1 MNTKKL
7 IIICVI
13 CIILIGSVLFALIKL
28 NKKASENVILR
39 EDVDQEYEEY
49 LKNTEFGKINKLE
62 NIDTFFTVLSC
73 VNDYMQYNTQKDSQN
88 IYNLLSTEYIN
99 KNNIT
104 VNNVIQKIKIYDIGT
119 TFMAKEIYEY
129 NNNANVSTYFIYG
142 KVIED
147 NFENEDPKQEKAN
160 IVVQLD
166 KSNRTFDIILDESK
180 DKSEIAVNT
189 DLKEIQNN
197 KSNIYK
203 TPNISEQ
210 QMGLLYLTDY
220 IDNIL
225 KDINKA
231 YEQLDQN
238 YKIKKFPTAEDFT
251 KYVNSTKEIMYT
263 IGTECEVGK
272 IDGKN
277 VYTVKDQY
285 GKIYIF
291 KESAV
296 MEYTVQLD
304 DYTIESKEYIEK
316 YGKAK
321 NQDKGIMNI
330 NRFFEMLNMKD
341 YSLAYSI
348 LDEDFKANY
357 FKKQTDFEN
366 YVKQYMFKYNNVKYK
381 SYSDKIGNLL
391 IYQIT
396 LTDLTLESEKEVNCN
411 IIMKLLDENKFV
423 LSFEM
428 VK

>member
-7 IIICVI
+7 IIICII
-13 CIILIGSVLFALIKL
+13 CIILISSVLLVLIKL
-28 NKKASENVILR
+28 NKKAPENLILR
-39 EDVDQEYEEY
+39 EDIDQEYAEY

-73 VNDYMQYNTQKDSQN
+73 INDYMQFNTQKDSQN

-104 VNNVIQKIKIYDIGT
+104 VNNVIQKIKTHDIGT

-129 NNNANVSTYFIYG
+129 NNNANISTYFIYG

-147 NFENEDPKQEKAN
+147 NFENENPKQEKSN

-180 DKSEIAVNT
+180 DKSEIAVKT
-189 DLKEIQNN
+189 ELKEIQNN
-197 KSNIYK
+197 KSNIYT
-203 TPNISEQ
+203 TPNISKQ
-210 QMGLLYLTDY
+210 QMGLLYLSDYTD
-220 IDNIL
+220 NML

-231 YEQLDQN
+231 YEQLDEN
-238 YKIKKFPTAEDFT
+238 YKIKKYPTVEDFT

-263 IGTECEVGK
+263 IGTQCEVEQS
-272 IDGKN
+272 DGKN
-277 VYTVKDQY
+277 IYTVKDQY

-316 YGKAK
+316 YEKAK

-330 NRFFEMLNMKD
+330 NRFFEMLNMND
-341 YSLAYSI
+341 YNSAYSV
-348 LDEDFKANY
+348 LDGDFKANY
-357 FKKQTDFEN
+357 FKKQADFEN
-366 YVKQYMFKYNNVKYK
+366 YIKQYMFKYNNVKYK
-381 SYSDKIGNLL
+381 SYSDKMGNLL

-396 LTDLTLESEKEVNCN
+396 LTDLTLESDKEVNCN

-423 LSFEM
+423 LSFEI